1 MNVTS
6 AKKAEEFVHVAE
18 RDINQK
24 VKVALVPGHKG
35 KMYQVRINRTSRG
48 MLSQC
53 KCKDVDCLGNK
64 NTICYHVLAT
74 LLASAQR
81 SRPKI
86 KLSFCERKIDAQKLV
101 NIAGT
106 MFPLKSKQSGKQI
119 WVVAVQN
126 ANPSDLI

>member
-1 MNVTS
+1 MNITS
-6 AKKAEEFVHVAE
+6 AKKAEEFVYVAK
-18 RDINQK
+18 RDNNQK
-24 VKVALVPGHKG
+24 IKVALVPGHKG
-35 KMYQVRINRTSRG
+35 KMYQVRINRTNRG

-53 KCKDVDCLGNK
+53 KCKDADCPGNK

-86 KLSFCERKIDAQKLV
+86 KLSFCEKKIDAQKLI

-126 ANPSDLI
+126 AKPSDLI

>member
-1 MNVTS
+1 
-6 AKKAEEFVHVAE
+6 
-18 RDINQK
+18 
-24 VKVALVPGHKG
+24 
-35 KMYQVRINRTSRG
+35 
-48 MLSQC
+48 
-53 KCKDVDCLGNK
+53 
-64 NTICYHVLAT
+64 

-86 KLSFCERKIDAQKLV
+86 KLSFCEKKIDAQKLI

-126 ANPSDLI
+126 AKPSDLI